1 MKNKYVTDKNSLDT
15 RWLGYHK
22 EIKDFLSNY
31 AVLSDLEKEKN
42 VKVVYS
48 SPSNAFVKHITPL
61 INGQTEKPVLTYVLE
76 SEEMIDNVG
85 PFMNPVSFYF
95 TESRTKAE
103 MKHPI
108 IKELNYTCNL
118 FTKTM
123 TQADAILTRLEME
136 CNTFRPYIIKVNNK
150 TSDIYLSEIKN
161 NTNINVGA
169 GENRLIFY
177 SFNIKVPRAYI
188 SPVEVTNNIPIV
200 DEVKTYIGI
209 EQEQEQV

>member
-1 MKNKYVTDKNSLDT
+1 MLFRS
-15 RWLGYHK
+15 
-22 EIKDFLSNY
+22 
-31 AVLSDLEKEKN
+31 
-42 VKVVYS
+42 
-48 SPSNAFVKHITPL
+48 FVKHITPL

-161 NTNINVGA
+161 NTNMVG
-169 GENRLIFY
+169 
-177 SFNIKVPRAYI
+177 
-188 SPVEVTNNIPIV
+188 NNIILKLTNVQGCNLQP
-200 DEVKTYIGI
+200 
-209 EQEQEQV
+209 